1 MPELGPLD
9 HERVMQIGDKVMI
22 ILLFTVTAVSGLV
35 CLWLWMVEHV
45 YHRPVS
51 LRIPSIYWPITKLG
65 FSHKPNV
72 RKVFRFLFCELYRKW
87 FWNPLINSWLK
98 VRGFDR
104 RRHLSTCNM
113 HAASSVLFLT
123 LIVFF
128 LYFAYR
134 TTVTSQFDVAHRFYV
149 WAAIAAL
156 GEFIFNVPA
165 IVLSRY
171 LYLLTLRRSAPNQL
185 RASPVK

>member
-1 MPELGPLD
+1 
-9 HERVMQIGDKVMI
+9 MQAGDKLMI
-22 ILLFTVTAVSGLV
+22 TLLFTVTAVSGLV
-35 CLWLWMVEHV
+35 CLWLWLAEHV

-51 LRIPSIYWPITKLG
+51 LRIPSIYWPIAKLG
-65 FSHKPNV
+65 FSHRPNV
-72 RKVFRFLFCELYRKW
+72 RKVFRFLFCELYRKR

-104 RRHLSTCNM
+104 SRHLSACNM
-113 HAASSVLFLT
+113 HAASSVLFWT

-128 LYFAYR
+128 LYFAHR
-134 TTVTSQFDVAHRFYV
+134 TTVISQFDVAHRFYV

-171 LYLLTLRRSAPNQL
+171 LYLLALRRSAPNQL
-185 RASPVK
+185 RASLVK